1 MRLVVGSK
9 AVLANEL
16 DFITCF
22 DRNELCDGAA
32 VSEQL
37 RHDGVSSF
45 LRFDPLVQLLDRQLL
60 RDV

>member
-16 DFITCF
+16 DFITGF

-45 LRFDPLVQLLDRQLL
+45 LRLDPLV
-60 RDV
+60 